1 MNPAALLLSL
11 TAATLA
17 GTAGFMW
24 WRSRGDV
31 VILYSVNA
39 PESSD
44 VGTFT
49 EVARRAGQLLG
60 ATPEPVA
67 DGQTLLAAIRRHQ
80 RIKTLLLIGH
90 GTSTAFIRPGVAGLR
105 VGTSALPAWLGLDE
119 LARELSRR
127 LTSGFWLGLL
137 GCRAAAESSE
147 ADWTPVT
154 AGPGGARSLA
164 GQLRDLLV
172 QRGAPR
178 GTVGGHTTT
187 GATDANPRARE
198 FAVASNALG
207 TPGQPVPGIS
217 QGAVAVRWAFT
228 GRIS

>member
-1 MNPAALLLSL
+1 MAL

-17 GTAGFMW
+17 GTAGFLW
-24 WRSRGDV
+24 WRSRGDI

-39 PESSD
+39 PEAGH
-44 VGTFT
+44 VRTFT
-49 EVARRAGQLLG
+49 EVAGRAGQLLG

-119 LARELSRR
+119 FARELAHS
-127 LTSGFWLGLL
+127 LAGGFWLGLL

-147 ADWTPVT
+147 IDWSAET

-172 QRGAPR
+172 RRGAPR
-178 GTVGGHTTT
+178 GVVGGHTTT

-198 FAVASNALG
+198 FVVASRALG
-207 TPGQPVPGIS
+207 TVGQPVPGIS